1 MIAVVDY
8 GVNNVASVVRALA
21 AAGHVATLTDDPDTV
36 RRADRLLLPG
46 VGHFARARQN
56 LADRGLDAAVLEA
69 ASAGRP
75 VMGICLGMQLCCR
88 RSEEAPGVAGL
99 GLLPADVARFRT
111 ALHVPHVGWAR
122 VMPTP
127 AGRAHAVTGP
137 LLGDEGTFYYHVHS
151 YHPVDVPE
159 DVALGLGDYDGPFV
173 TLLARDNVLGAQF
186 HPEKSQAAGIA
197 LLDAFARWTP

>member
-1 MIAVVDY
+1 VIAVVDY

-21 AAGHVATLTDDPDTV
+21 AAGHAAMLTDDPDTV

-46 VGHFARARQN
+46 VGHFARARRN
-56 LADRGLDAAVLEA
+56 LAERGLDAAVLEA
-69 ASAGRP
+69 AAAGRP

-88 RSEEAPGVAGL
+88 QSEEAPGVAGL

-111 ALHVPHVGWAR
+111 TLHVPHVGWAR

-127 AGRAHAVTGP
+127 AGRAHPVTRP
-137 LLGDEGTFYYHVHS
+137 LLGEEGAFYYHVHS
-151 YHPVDVPE
+151 YHPISVP
-159 DVALGLGDYDGPFV
+159 DQVALGMGDYDGPFV
-173 TLLARDNVLGAQF
+173 TLLAHENVLGAQF

-197 LLDAFARWTP
+197 LLDGFARWTP